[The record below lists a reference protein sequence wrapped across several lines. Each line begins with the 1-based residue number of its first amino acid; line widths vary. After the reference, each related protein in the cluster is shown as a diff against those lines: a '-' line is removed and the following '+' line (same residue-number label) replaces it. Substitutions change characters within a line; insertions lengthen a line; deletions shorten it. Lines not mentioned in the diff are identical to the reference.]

1 MKQKI
6 TNTILHFNNFLKR
19 NNYSDDDNNVKMMKL
34 LHMVYYIY
42 VDLSF
47 GKTCKHIH
55 SKTTT
60 EIQASRTVLYETDTL
75 PTIQIYSSISF
86 FSISPD

>member
-6 TNTILHFNNFLKR
+6 TITILRFNNFLKR
-19 NNYSDDDNNVKMMKL
+19 NNSDDDNNVKIMKL
-34 LHMVYYIY
+34 LQMVYDIY

-60 EIQASRTVLYETDTL
+60 EIQ
-75 PTIQIYSSISF
+75 F
-86 FSISPD
+86 F